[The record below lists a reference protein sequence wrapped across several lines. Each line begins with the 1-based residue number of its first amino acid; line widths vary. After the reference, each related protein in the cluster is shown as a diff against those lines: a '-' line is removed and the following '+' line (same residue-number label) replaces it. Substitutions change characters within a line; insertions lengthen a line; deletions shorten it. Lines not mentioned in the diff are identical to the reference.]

1 MLGIRPNNWF
11 ETRKVMRTDW
21 FLHLITAPAL
31 IVIVFLVMIPIITA
45 ILISFTDMNLQNQ
58 NKFHWQGLSNYITI
72 AKDQGIAGK
81 AFWKI

>member
-11 ETRKVMRTDW
+11 ETRKFMRTDW
-21 FLHLITAPAL
+21 FLYLIIAPAL

-58 NKFHWQGLSNYITI
+58 NKFHWPGLSNYITI
-72 AKDQGIAGK
+72 AKDQGIADK